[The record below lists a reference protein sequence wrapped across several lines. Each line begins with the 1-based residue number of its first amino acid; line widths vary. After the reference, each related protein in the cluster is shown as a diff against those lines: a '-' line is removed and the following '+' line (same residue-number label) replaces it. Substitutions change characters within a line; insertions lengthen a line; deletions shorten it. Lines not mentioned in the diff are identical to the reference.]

1 MKKIPLIWIIL
12 LCMGRSY
19 INAES
24 AITPPIAITLQLPSH
39 KTVAQPP
46 LQHDE
51 DTLSVDFSNTS
62 VSSIVRSI
70 ADLYNL
76 NVVIPESL
84 SGNASIKLHHVTW
97 QQVFKELLEPRGF
110 SYTMENNIVR
120 IRGKAET
127 DQEPMRSEVFVV
139 NYANLNEIK
148 AAISAFIDT
157 KNGGKIQTD
166 SRSNSLI
173 ITEKPA
179 QVRQIQSIVEQL
191 DQPTPQVMI
200 ASKFV
205 EVGDNDTKN
214 LGINWQSL
222 AGYKLSVSGGLQNS
236 SSSSSG
242 SGGNTGTPAGSISR
256 VIGETSGYKL
266 NPDGTKDRTSTLF
279 SRVDSAVLSADQF
292 NVVLSALY
300 TMTDTK
306 VVSNPT
312 IVTLN
317 NVPANVTIAQQYPL
331 PQYSYNDQT
340 GTFEVSGFDYK
351 DIGITMKVTPQV
363 NRAGFITLNVKPELS
378 TQNGSAAIFSSSGTN
393 PVQIPIINS
402 RSTESVVS
410 LKDGYTLA
418 IGGLSDQQ
426 DTDAI
431 NKVPIL
437 GDIPLLGRLFKSTS
451 KQTIKRNLVIF
462 ITAKTLDS
470 AGATYKDVLDPRV
483 LHEMKVLPSE
493 IPGYQVPKETIE
505 NLEAVA
511 RNQNDLQ
518 ELEWANKLATEQLAL
533 NTLQGNSQM
542 SLDFN

>member
-1 MKKIPLIWIIL
+1 MKKIPLIWISL
-12 LCMGRSY
+12 VCMGGSCIY
-19 INAES
+19 AEDS
-24 AITPPIAITLQLPSH
+24 AASPIAVTLQLPSH
-39 KTVAQPP
+39 TTVATPP
-46 LQHDE
+46 LQHEE
-51 DTLSVDFSNTS
+51 DKLSVDFSNTAI
-62 VSSIVRSI
+62 SSIVRSI

-110 SYTMENNIVR
+110 SYTTEDDIVR
-120 IRGKAET
+120 IRGQAET
-127 DQEPMRSEVFVV
+127 NQEPMRSEVFTV
-139 NYANLNEIK
+139 NYANLTEIK
-148 AAISAFIDT
+148 TALSTFIDS

-179 QVRQIQSIVEQL
+179 QIRQIQNIIEQL

-266 NPDGTKDRTSTLF
+266 NADGTKDRTSTLF

-340 GTFEVSGFDYK
+340 GSFEVSGFDYK

-378 TQNGSAAIFSSSGTN
+378 TQNGTTSIFSSSGTN

-426 DTDAI
+426 DTDTI

-451 KQTIKRNLVIF
+451 KQIIKRNLVIF

-470 AGATYKDVLDPRV
+470 SGATYKDVLDPRV

-493 IPGYQVPKETIE
+493 IPGYQVPQET
-505 NLEAVA
+505 LDSFDAVA
-511 RNQNDLQ
+511 KNKNDLE
-518 ELEWANKLATEQLAL
+518 ELKWQSQLANEKLAL
-533 NTLQGNSQM
+533 NTLQTNHYAGM
-542 SLDFN
+542 VD

>member
-1 MKKIPLIWIIL
+1 MKKLPLVCI
-12 LCMGRSY
+12 
-19 INAES
+19 S
-24 AITPPIAITLQLPSH
+24 AFSFGGYFLYADDAVSPVAVTLQLPSQ
-39 KTVAQPP
+39 KALPVTP
-46 LQHDE
+46 LQTQE
-51 DTLSVDFSNTS
+51 DKLSVDFSNTS

-70 ADLYNL
+70 ADLYEL

-84 SGNASIKLHHVTW
+84 SGNASIKLHHVSW

-110 SYTMENNIVR
+110 SYTVDDSIVR

-139 NYANLNEIK
+139 NYANLNDIK
-148 AAISAFIDT
+148 SALTPFVDT

-205 EVGDNDTKN
+205 EIGDNDTKN

-222 AGYKLSVSGGLQNS
+222 SGYKLAVSGGLQS
-236 SSSSSG
+236 SDSGGSGSSG
-242 SGGNTGTPAGSISR
+242 TANGNSGTPAGSISR
-256 VIGETSGYKL
+256 VIGETTGYKL
-266 NPDGTKDRTSTLF
+266 NADGTKDRTSTLF
-279 SRVDSAVLSADQF
+279 TRTDSAVLSADQF

-300 TMTDTK
+300 TSSDTK

-363 NRAGFITLNVKPELS
+363 NKAGFITLNVKPELS
-378 TQNGSAAIFSSSGTN
+378 TQNGTTPIFNSSGTN
-393 PVQIPIINS
+393 PVLIPLINS
-402 RSTESVVS
+402 RSTESIVS

-426 DTDAI
+426 NTDTI

-451 KQTIKRNLVIF
+451 KQIIKRNLVIF
-462 ITAKTLDS
+462 ITAKTLDA
-470 AGATYKDVLDPRV
+470 AGATYKDVFDPRV
-483 LHEMKVLPSE
+483 LHDMKITPSE
-493 IPGYQVPKETIE
+493 IPGYKLPQSTLDQLDGVVQHK
-505 NLEAVA
+505 
-511 RNQNDLQ
+511 NDL
-518 ELEWANKLATEQLAL
+518 EEMKWEDQLAVEKAAL
-533 NTLQGNSQM
+533 VALQVN
-542 SLDFN
+542 N